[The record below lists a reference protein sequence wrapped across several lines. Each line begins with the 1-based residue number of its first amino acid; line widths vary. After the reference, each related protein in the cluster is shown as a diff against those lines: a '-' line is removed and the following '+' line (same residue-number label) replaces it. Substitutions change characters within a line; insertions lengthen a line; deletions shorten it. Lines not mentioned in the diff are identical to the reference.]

1 MTGPGAGDALFDN
14 EDIAAGYAAPPEAE
28 SAGEVDVTAVAPELA
43 DADAVAEVVAP
54 HRTIE
59 TAVGEPL
66 LRTDGLT
73 VKFGGLT
80 ALDDVSFEI
89 RRGEILGLI
98 GPNGA
103 GKTTCFNAITG
114 VYRPA
119 AGLVYFDGKPLTKT
133 KRNAITRLGIART
146 FQNVR
151 LFGEMT
157 ALENVVVGTDARH
170 KTSVP
175 GAVFRTPRHRREER
189 DAIERGMALLEFVGI
204 APRAV
209 EKARNLSY
217 GDQRRLEI
225 ARALAT
231 EPKLLCLD
239 EPAAG
244 FNPSEKSALMD
255 LIRKIRDDGFTVLLI
270 EHDMRL
276 VMGVTD
282 RIVVLEFGRKIADGL
297 PAEIRDDPA
306 VIAAYLGVPDDQV
319 GAEQAGD
326 AGRDGVESGGERAGA
341 EPDAGPAGAGRAAG
355 QAGAEPEGG
364 QSGAEREAG
373 QAGGEYPT
381 QKLPIP
387 KPGAGPAVRV
397 GEPARP
403 ETDPATTDPADAHR
417 PGTGAAPD
425 LSTRTS
431 DAPAL
436 LEVEDMV
443 VNYGR
448 IQALHGVSLRVAEGE
463 LVTLLGANGAGKTT
477 TMRALSGLLPLT
489 RGRIRFEGRDITT
502 VKAHDRV
509 VGGLIQAPEGRGV
522 FPGMTVQE
530 NLDMGCYG
538 RVFKQ
543 KAEYTRTLEWV
554 FELFPRL
561 RERRKQVGGTLSG
574 GEQQM
579 LAIGRA
585 LMARP
590 RLLLLDEPS
599 MGLAPMVIQQIFRII
614 SEINQQGTTV
624 LLVEQNAQQALA
636 RSDRAYI
643 LETGAVTKTGS
654 GADLL
659 TDPAVKSAYL
669 GVG

>member
-14 EDIAAGYAAPPEAE
+14 EDMAAGYAAPPEPE
-28 SAGEVDVTAVAPELA
+28 KSAGEVDVTAVLPELG
-43 DADAVAEVVAP
+43 DKEAVAEVVAP
-54 HRTIE
+54 HREIE
-59 TAVGEPL
+59 TEVGAPL
-66 LRTDGLT
+66 LKTEGLT

-114 VYRPA
+114 VYKPA
-119 AGLVYFDGKPLTKT
+119 SGLVYFDGKPLTKT

-175 GAVFRTPRHRREER
+175 GAVFRSPRHRREER

-297 PAEIRDDPA
+297 PGEIREDPA
-306 VIAAYLGVPDDQV
+306 VIAAYLGVPDS
-319 GAEQAGD
+319 E
-326 AGRDGVESGGERAGA
+326 VESGSATGVSGESESSADEGDSDS
-341 EPDAGPAGAGRAAG
+341 DAGEVTGKP
-355 QAGAEPEGG
+355 
-364 QSGAEREAG
+364 
-373 QAGGEYPT
+373 PT
-381 QKLPIP
+381 TP
-387 KPGAGPAVRV
+387 PGAGPAVSVRK
-397 GEPARP
+397 EPG
-403 ETDPATTDPADAHR
+403 DQPATPPERDF
-417 PGTGAAPD
+417 
-425 LSTRTS
+425 S

-436 LEVEDMV
+436 LEVDDMV

-477 TMRALSGLLPLT
+477 TMRALSGLLPLA
-489 RGRIRFEGRDITT
+489 RGRIKFEGRDITT
-502 VKAHDRV
+502 MKAHERV
-509 VGGLIQAPEGRGV
+509 IGGLIQAPEGRGV

-538 RVFKQ
+538 RTFAQ
-543 KAEYTRTLEWV
+543 KSEYQQTLDWV

-561 RERRKQVGGTLSG
+561 LERRKQVGGTLSG

-579 LAIGRA
+579 LAIGRS

-614 SEINQQGTTV
+614 AEINRQGTTV

-643 LETGAVTKTGS
+643 LETGGVTKTGS
-654 GADLL
+654 GSQLL

>member
-14 EDIAAGYAAPPEAE
+14 EDMAAGYAAEPQAE
-28 SAGEVDVTAVAPELA
+28 SAGTVDVTQVIPDLA
-43 DADAVAEVVAP
+43 DAETVAEVVAP
-54 HRTIE
+54 HREIE

-66 LRTDGLT
+66 LRTEGLT

-80 ALDDVSFEI
+80 ALDQVSFEI

-114 VYRPA
+114 VYQPA
-119 AGLVYFDGKPLTKT
+119 SGLVSFDGKPLTKT

-170 KTSVP
+170 RTSVP
-175 GAVFRTPRHRREER
+175 GAVFRSPRHRREER

-297 PAEIRDDPA
+297 PADIRDNPA
-306 VIAAYLGVPDDQV
+306 VIAAYLGVPDSGAVESRGAAGESAGTDAQAGSEPGAVPLGKPAVTPPAPETADV
-319 GAEQAGD
+319 GA
-326 AGRDGVESGGERAGA
+326 
-341 EPDAGPAGAGRAAG
+341 P
-355 QAGAEPEGG
+355 
-364 QSGAEREAG
+364 
-373 QAGGEYPT
+373 
-381 QKLPIP
+381 
-387 KPGAGPAVRV
+387 
-397 GEPARP
+397 
-403 ETDPATTDPADAHR
+403 
-417 PGTGAAPD
+417 
-425 LSTRTS
+425 
-431 DAPAL
+431 L
-436 LEVEDMV
+436 LEVQDMV

-448 IQALHGVSLRVAEGE
+448 IQALHGISLTVAEGE

-477 TMRALSGLLPLT
+477 TMRAMSGLLPLT
-489 RGRIRFEGRDITT
+489 RGRILFEGRDITRM
-502 VKAHDRV
+502 KAHERV
-509 VGGLIQAPEGRGV
+509 THGLIQAPEGRGV

-538 RVFKQ
+538 RGFKQ
-543 KAEYTRTLEWV
+543 KAEYDRTLEWV

-561 RERRKQVGGTLSG
+561 LERRKQVGGTLSG

-579 LAIGRA
+579 LAIARA

-643 LETGAVTKTGS
+643 METGEVTKTGR
-654 GADLL
+654 GAQLL